1 MVKLLTITWSYEDL
15 YDIQNTFLYKSFIKN
30 NPISNFIHIH
40 YNRNNY
46 LELENEFKNKYDFQ
60 YEYLLYKLFLTKD
73 KIKDIDTD
81 YIIFADANDTV
92 CLGDINTIELPNSI
106 LVSSEI
112 NQYPSSMGD
121 WGGLEYSDNER
132 VNRYF
137 LNSGLFI
144 ASKQNYINLLDSV
157 IEKIFSKNLK
167 SFGGDQGIFIY
178 HYLSNHQPK
187 IILDK
192 EYKLFFN
199 TYSRNHEDFI
209 NYKLPM
215 FIHDNG
221 WNWGSPKF
229 IEKFNLI

>member
-1 MVKLLTITWSYEDL
+1 MIKLITVTWSYEDL

-60 YEYLLYKLFLTKD
+60 YEYLLYKIFLTKG
-73 KIKDIDTD
+73 KIADIDSD
-81 YIIFADANDTV
+81 YFIFSDINDVV
-92 CLGDINTIELPNSI
+92 CLGDINTIELPTSI
-106 LVSSEI
+106 LMSSEI

-121 WGGLEYSDNER
+121 WGGLEYSPDEKT
-132 VNRYF
+132 NRNF
-137 LNSGLFI
+137 LNSGLYI
-144 ASKQNYINLLDSV
+144 ASKQNYIDLLNNV
-157 IEKIFSKNLK
+157 VENIFPKNLH

-178 HYLSNHQPK
+178 HYLSKHQPE

-192 EYKLFFN
+192 ENKLFFSTFSKDHN
-199 TYSRNHEDFI
+199 NFI
-209 NYKLPM
+209 NYKFPM
-215 FIHDNG
+215 FVHDNG
-221 WNWGSPKF
+221 WDWGSPKF